1 MRTPDGL
8 PELVSDRDTV
18 QIRRRVRF
26 VRDGLVGMSEE
37 ITVPDEHR
45 AVIATGPFWFFALVE
60 RDAGEIG
67 AGRPDGTVWVPH
79 DRFCRLLPPFSVV
92 ELLFRKFHCTSAG
105 VFCDGPLPHEAGERP
120 VLFAAPDGPCPETAA
135 EVAAFVGAAAELIPI
150 ERAPT
155 PSALGRR
162 SKEALDRAFDTDRPL
177 AEAAAGLRITAA
189 QFSRAFRAD
198 YGIPPRVYR
207 HRMRVLSAIIKLLR
221 GEQIARVGM
230 EVGFGDL
237 SRFYKQFRAVTRT
250 TPGTYAA
257 E

>member
-8 PELVSDRDTV
+8 PEFVSNRDTV

-26 VRDGLVGMSEE
+26 VREGIVGMSEE
-37 ITVPDEHR
+37 ITVPEEHR
-45 AVIATGPFWFFALVE
+45 AAIATGPYWFFASVE

-79 DRFCRLLPPFSVV
+79 DRFCWLLPRFSVV
-92 ELLFRKFHCTSAG
+92 ELQFRKFHCTSAG
-105 VFCDGPLPHEAGERP
+105 VFCDRPLPPEAGDRP
-120 VLFAAPDGPCPETAA
+120 ILFATPEGPCPETPA
-135 EVAAFVGAAAELIPI
+135 EVAAFVAAAAERIPI
-150 ERAPT
+150 DRAPA

-162 SKEALDRAFDTDRPL
+162 CKDALDLAFDADRPL
-177 AEAAAGLRITAA
+177 AELAAGLRLSPA

-198 YGIPPRVYR
+198 YGVPPRVYR
-207 HRMRVLSAIIKLLR
+207 HRIRVLCAIMKLLG
-221 GEQIARVGM
+221 GEQISRVGLD
-230 EVGFGDL
+230 VGFGDL
-237 SRFYKQFRAVTRT
+237 SRFYKQFRAITRT